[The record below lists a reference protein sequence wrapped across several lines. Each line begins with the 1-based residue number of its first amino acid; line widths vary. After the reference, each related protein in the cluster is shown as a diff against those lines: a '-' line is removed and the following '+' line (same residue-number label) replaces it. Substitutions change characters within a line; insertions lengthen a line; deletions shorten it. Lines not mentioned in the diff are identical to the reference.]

1 MSSLFL
7 SSASKSGTGKTGPQ
21 GPAGLGISSITYD
34 DPNDKWIITYTDT
47 STTQISY
54 PNITLDTTADFRL
67 YGVNSNKKLVVKD
80 NSGNSIFTVD
90 TLNNICE
97 LSASIIKFTN
107 ITASKLIS
115 LNASNEVTPLTYSYT
130 STPNSI
136 VQYDGSGI
144 LRSDNIAS
152 ATPNTDIAITPDA
165 SNYTSITRL
174 KLPDQTVNYRCL
186 TSQASGIV
194 SSVGFSQTV
203 TGSNLVQRQSDGSIL
218 ASKVYNAS
226 GIMTIQ
232 SSTQSISLFSNTGV
246 NFSGHLAPAS
256 DNAYNLGS
264 ATFRLS
270 NIYCTN
276 AVIQTSDL
284 NDKKDIIDSQL
295 GLDFITQLRPVSY
308 KFIYNQS
315 NRTHYGLIAQ
325 EVKTVLD
332 SMAITSKDFA
342 GYIRDVSEKDS
353 EGNEVI
359 HYGLR
364 YSEFICPIIKA
375 IQELNYKVDMLINS
389 N

>member
-7 SSASKSGTGKTGPQ
+7 SSASKSVAGKTGPQ
-21 GPAGLGISSITYD
+21 GPAGNGISSIVYN
-34 DPNDKWIITYTDT
+34 DPSDQWEINYTNG
-47 STTQISY
+47 STNIISY
-54 PNITLDTTADFRL
+54 PNISLDTVADFRL

-80 NSGNSIFTVD
+80 NSGNSLFTVD

-115 LNASNEVTPLTYSYT
+115 LNASNEVTPMTYGYT

-152 ATPNTDIAITPDA
+152 ATPNTDINITPDA
-165 SNYTSITRL
+165 SNYTSIARL
-174 KLPDQTVNYRCL
+174 KLPDQILNFRCL

-194 SSVGFSQTV
+194 SSVGYSQSV
-203 TGSNLVQRQSDGSIL
+203 VGSQLVQRQSDGAILCHKFHNTSGTVTLQSVASTVSIL
-218 ASKVYNAS
+218 S
-226 GIMTIQ
+226 GAGINFQGNLLPTVD
-232 SSTQSISLFSNTGV
+232 NT
-246 NFSGHLAPAS
+246 N
-256 DNAYNLGS
+256 NLGS

-284 NDKKDIIDSQL
+284 NDKKDIADSAL
-295 GLDFITQLRPVSY
+295 GLNFITQLRPVSY
-308 KFIYNQS
+308 KFIENQN

-325 EVKTVLD
+325 EVKNVLD
-332 SMAITSKDFA
+332 SMAITSSQFA
-342 GYIRDVSEKDS
+342 GYIRDASEKDS

-375 IQELNYKVDMLINS
+375 IQELNDKVDMLINS